1 MKFSVGQTVK
11 VSLPGCPLDGEIHE
25 ITAVQPKELMK
36 YVIQKDSAYYSF
48 FKRELT
54 EATRVFAVYH
64 QAFPHYEC
72 EPSLESL
79 WSTFAMASEEVKR
92 IREKCYKY
100 DGCFIK
106 EIVINVADRGSFA

>member
-48 FKRELT
+48 SERELT
-54 EATRVFAVYH
+54 EATRV
-64 QAFPHYEC
+64 
-72 EPSLESL
+72 LE
-79 WSTFAMASEEVKR
+79 
-92 IREKCYKY
+92 
-100 DGCFIK
+100 